1 MAYVWNS
8 GGLPLVFFLCSVTVE
23 CEREHRV
30 FSYCIRLTL
39 SLYFMCFVYVVD
51 AVGDHWGTVN
61 PLYINTTTNRWEESV
76 PFSSNNI
83 LLTLVMLSCKVCAK
97 MLTVVLHIWK
107 KLPIFKW
114 SQMNLCTV
122 GSGIGDCDMPKF
134 FCRQCQVMRTPS
146 LVFSSAWLRWKVS
159 LTLQHLKQMLKRVEV
174 SQPRLDGW
182 KIMLQRRNNIFP
194 CY

>member
-1 MAYVWNS
+1 MSGILEAY
-8 GGLPLVFFLCSVTVE
+8 LLFFFFALWRLSVSENTESFLIALGWLCL
-23 CEREHRV
+23 CILRV
-30 FSYCIRLTL
+30 LCTWLR
-39 SLYFMCFVYVVD
+39 
-51 AVGDHWGTVN
+51 GTVN